1 MLKITNLTFSYGMS
15 CVFDSTDFLAGSN
28 QITLIKGSSGCGKS
42 TLLKILNL
50 EYKGIGT
57 YFYNDKLIDKEIFST
72 NNIYY
77 IHQESIALDSLTI
90 IQHWNFLIGNYK
102 SSIKLDEYIEKL
114 ELSDCL
120 HQYPKQLSGGQLQRV
135 MLINA
140 LIINKPILLVD
151 EPTSGLNDEL
161 SNVYLDILNEFKKDH
176 IIIVTSHDDI
186 FDNVDV
192 VYTIHNR
199 KLITNDNIN
208 PSMINEKKSIKI
220 KWTNLF
226 FKERKQKL
234 LKPMLRNFLFSLII
248 GISAY
253 LLFMDTELSEYFTVG
268 EGNERYTSEFLLYKA
283 DAPGMLT
290 YNNDGS
296 SFPFTQEE
304 LEQFTQEEL
313 EQLMNIEHLES
324 LESQYIFSIAEI
336 FKEVEH
342 DNDGETILVE
352 EYAGKQFEIDSNQ
365 ILWKYEDDQDYTT
378 PIIQNIDSSIDYQEI
393 TYLSEDREGFYIHR
407 DLLNQTG
414 LSDEEI
420 MNASIKITVN
430 IPDSILYGASSISY
444 TSGDTDVPTALLH
457 TTTYTIDAKI
467 IGIIEEFM
475 PNVVTSSQNTL
486 LLSTDIMEKLIY
498 TYNTEETY
506 TTYFSNV
513 IWDYVDD
520 PMLATESTTTTPY
533 YPNLYLISVES
544 SEYMEEV
551 INEVQEMGYIAYWMY
566 GNNATVLSNY
576 EYLFEMEKTI
586 GVILVIFVTVLCAMQ
601 RFIKNDKEKNFN
613 NWLSTIGISNKKEI
627 FQIKGQKYIYDTIII
642 ILLSSIVLF
651 FIQLIDYST
660 SYHSIYYV
668 LIGYVFIVII
678 SIFIEWV
685 IPMLWEV
692 TYDRNK

>member
-1 MLKITNLTFSYGMS
+1 MLKITNLTFGFGMN
-15 CVFDSTDFLAGSN
+15 CIFDTTSFQAGAN

-57 YFYNDKLIDKEIFST
+57 YFYSDKLIDKETFSA
-72 NNIYY
+72 NNLYY
-77 IHQESIALDSLTI
+77 IHQESIALDSLTV
-90 IQHWNFLIGNYK
+90 IQHWKFLTENYN
-102 SSIKLDEYIEKL
+102 SATKLDEYIEKL
-114 ELSDCL
+114 ELVDCL

-140 LIINKPILLVD
+140 LIIDKPILLVD

-208 PSMINEKKSIKI
+208 PSMTNEKKSIKI

-226 FKERKQKL
+226 LKERKQKF

-283 DAPGMLT
+283 VSPGVLIYDT
-290 YNNDGS
+290 DGS

-304 LEQFTQEEL
+304 LEQVI
-313 EQLMNIEHLES
+313 NIEHLES
-324 LESQYIFSIAEI
+324 LESQYIFSLTDI
-336 FKEVEH
+336 FEEVEH
-342 DNDGETILVE
+342 INNGETILVE
-352 EYAGKQFEIDSNQ
+352 EYAGKEFEIYSNQ
-365 ILWKYEDDQDYTT
+365 ILWKYEDEQSYLT
-378 PIIQNIDSSIDYQEI
+378 PTIQSIDSSIDYQEI
-393 TYLSEDREGFYIHR
+393 TYLSDDREGFYIHR
-407 DLLNQTG
+407 NLLNQTG
-414 LSDEEI
+414 LSDEVI

-430 IPDSILYGASSISY
+430 IPDSILYGVSSISY
-444 TSGDTDVPTALLH
+444 TSGETDVPTALLH

-533 YPNLYLISVES
+533 YPNLYLVSVES

-576 EYLFEMEKTI
+576 EYLFVMAKTI